1 VSVECI
7 QDDES
12 RLFLTTV
19 GSWEGDIVWTALA
32 WAAEGGAGKIIVPA
46 NGGTVTVQ
54 LPWPA
59 IIVGVTL
66 PSWDVATVT
75 STVAIGFDLPATELT
90 MQVEITDGNYSY
102 KSSSYTSYNAQYWE
116 SPSAL
121 GNIEHD
127 WSITGTVLKVKLSN
141 PLPDPVT
148 AYIDAA
154 NFLETYPPEPPL
166 PSGRIDYLPIMGV
179 G

>member
-1 VSVECI
+1 MGVECI

-12 RLFLTTV
+12 RLFLTAI
-19 GSWEGDIVWTALA
+19 GSWEGSIEWTALA
-32 WAAEGGAGKIIVPA
+32 WASEGGAGKIMVPP

-59 IIVGVTL
+59 IIVGVTI
-66 PSWDVATVT
+66 PPRDVATVT
-75 STVAIGFDLPATELT
+75 SAVAIGFDLPATELT

-102 KSSSYTSYNAQYWE
+102 KGPSYTSYNAQHWE
-116 SPSAL
+116 APGAL

-127 WSITGTVLKVKLSN
+127 WSVEGTTLKVKLSN
-141 PLPDPVT
+141 PTADAVT
-148 AYIDAA
+148 AYIDSA
-154 NFLETYPPEPPL
+154 NFLEEYPPEPPL
-166 PSGRIDYLPIMGV
+166 PSGRVDYLPIVGV